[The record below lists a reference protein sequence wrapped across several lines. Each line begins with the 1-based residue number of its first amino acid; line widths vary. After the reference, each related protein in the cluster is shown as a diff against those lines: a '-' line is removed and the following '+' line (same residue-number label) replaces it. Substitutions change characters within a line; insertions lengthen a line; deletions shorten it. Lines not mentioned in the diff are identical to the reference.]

1 MRNPNE
7 RIARPKIVGVAGGS
21 GAGKTTVVDRIVERL
36 GSDRVT
42 CIQHDRYYI
51 DRGDLLPRDR
61 ALVNYDHPDAL
72 ETPLLVEHLKKL
84 VSGSPVEIP
93 VYDFASHERT
103 NETTT
108 AEPRE
113 VIFLE
118 GILILSDT
126 TLRDL
131 MDIKIFVDTDADL
144 RLMRRVERDIANR
157 GRTLDAVVRQ
167 YLRTVRPMHLE
178 FVEPS
183 KRYADVIIPEGGYNE
198 VAVDMLYTKIAS
210 ILKNPEPDTPSD

>member
-1 MRNPNE
+1 
-7 RIARPKIVGVAGGS
+7 
-21 GAGKTTVVDRIVERL
+21 
-36 GSDRVT
+36 
-42 CIQHDRYYI
+42 
-51 DRGDLLPRDR
+51 
-61 ALVNYDHPDAL
+61 LVNYDHPNAL
-72 ETPLLVEHLKKL
+72 ETPLLVEHLKTL
-84 VSGSPVEIP
+84 ASGSPVEIP

-118 GILILSDT
+118 GILILSDM
-126 TLRDL
+126 TLREL

-144 RLMRRVERDIANR
+144 RLIRRMERDIANR
-157 GRTLDAVVRQ
+157 GRTLDAVVSQ

-183 KRYADVIIPEGGYNE
+183 KRYADVIIPEGGHNE
-198 VAVDMLYTKIAS
+198 VAVDMLFTKIAS
-210 ILKNPEPDTPSD
+210 ILRNPEPDTPTDQRSGSPLPS